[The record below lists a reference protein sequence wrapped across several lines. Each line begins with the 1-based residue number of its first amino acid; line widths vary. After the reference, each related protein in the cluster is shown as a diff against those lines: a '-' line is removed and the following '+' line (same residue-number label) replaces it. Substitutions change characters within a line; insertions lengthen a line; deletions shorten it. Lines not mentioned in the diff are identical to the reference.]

1 MKRTTPIL
9 ASRYLRMPCVKKIS
23 PTATR
28 MSTMLAGPAG
38 AGAPRAVGRRGLS
51 ETSSHDPGSELSDR
65 VDRRPGHHDQPT
77 ARLAGEAEHGE
88 DEQGSGAGGPGSFS
102 EKEPAAPGEREA
114 EVGARSKR

>member
-1 MKRTTPIL
+1 MGLMKRTTPIL

-28 MSTMLAGPAG
+28 MSTMLAGPTG

-65 VDRRPGHHDQPT
+65 VDRRPGHQDQPT
-77 ARLAGEAEHGE
+77 ARLAGEDKLPEADKVGQSGE
-88 DEQGSGAGGPGSFS
+88 LN
-102 EKEPAAPGEREA
+102 
-114 EVGARSKR
+114 